1 MHKCEF
7 STLKEVLCSKS
18 HCKLP
23 AALCKAHINDGNVS
37 PELKKWL
44 CKNNIKAEVIFKE
57 TSVDHLMTDL
67 TKPDVKD
74 EVTNIPTIKST
85 TNMSVNS
92 VDGNAD
98 GRETANPIMSGIM
111 LII

>member
-1 MHKCEF
+1 MQCVKKF
-7 STLKEVLCSKS
+7 

-57 TSVDHLMTDL
+57 TSVDCLLTDL
-67 TKPDVKD
+67 IKPDVNDK
-74 EVTNIPTIKST
+74 VSTIPIIKST
-85 TNMSVNS
+85 TALSVNS
-92 VDGNAD
+92 VDGIVD
-98 GRETANPIMSGIM
+98 GRTNC
-111 LII
+111 